1 MRVQNF
7 ATENIDVDET
17 LSAIRSHSLELEEA
31 AAREVAR
38 MRMLDALKPIGSLRY
53 IHSESKLDKVL
64 SSLQRYEIAS
74 AFAMFGLDADAFLAL
89 AACHVRRLGTTR
101 PDDWWRH
108 NGVGRPKGSS
118 KC

>member
-38 MRMLDALKPIGSLRY
+38 MRMLEVLKPIGSLRY
-53 IHSESKLDKVL
+53 IHSESKLDNVL
-64 SSLQRYEIAS
+64 SSLQRSEIAS
-74 AFAMFGLDADAFLAL
+74 AFAMFGLDAEAFSAL

-108 NGVGRPKGSS
+108 NGVGRPKGCS